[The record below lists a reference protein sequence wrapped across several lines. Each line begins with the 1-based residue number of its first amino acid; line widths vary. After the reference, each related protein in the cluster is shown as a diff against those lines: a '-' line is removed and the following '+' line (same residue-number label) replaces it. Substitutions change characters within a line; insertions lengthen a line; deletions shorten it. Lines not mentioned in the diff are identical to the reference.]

1 MRRDIVKVN
10 WSGGKD
16 STCAAMLHIERGHK
30 VKMVCYIPMFT
41 ETIPLLLKDHYEF
54 ILKTADFFRCLG
66 AEVHITTGMTY
77 YDFVHKRST
86 RGKFKGRMFGFP
98 CFWTGKCGFKRDSK
112 LKALGMFDIG
122 YYDYEDVGIAYDE
135 TKRHGVLTK
144 RKRSI
149 LYEMKMTEADATL
162 YDSKRGL
169 LSPHYQTQKR
179 DGCTLCPHA
188 NARERELWFQQYP
201 EAYNIVLELQEL
213 VRRERPDQTP
223 LRDYKWFIDEE
234 GGVN

>member
-1 MRRDIVKVN
+1 MADIVKVN

-16 STCAAMLHIERGHK
+16 STCAAMLHLERGDR

-41 ETIPLLLKDHYEF
+41 KTIPLLLKDHYEF
-54 ILKTADFFRCLG
+54 ILRTADFFRCLG

-112 LKALGMFDIG
+112 LKALSMFDIG

-135 TKRHGVLTK
+135 TKRHGILTK

-149 LYEMKMTEADATL
+149 LCEMKMTEADATL

-188 NARERELWFQQYP
+188 NARERESCGFSSTPKRMILSLNCRNSFIRNAP
-201 EAYNIVLELQEL
+201 TKLLLEITSGLL
-213 VRRERPDQTP
+213 MR
-223 LRDYKWFIDEE
+223 K
-234 GGVN
+234 GA